1 MKANSDDSKAQ
12 KNPEASRVAQLSAGR
27 GCSSSFKYYIHDG
40 IESCRLQLIGELTEA
55 NLPDL
60 SGCWRT
66 ARTTLGARSLVL
78 DLQNLSRVDDAG
90 KQWLASMSQEGAV
103 YVPEDFLRTSLADRS
118 GEPKSSSPGLFG
130 RLIALFS
137 GGLIKQEP

>member
-1 MKANSDDSKAQ
+1 MKANPDDSRAQ
-12 KNPEASRVAQLSAGR
+12 NKVDTARAAQLSGDRGR
-27 GCSSSFKYYIHDG
+27 SPSFKYYIHDG

-55 NLPDL
+55 NLHEL

-66 ARTTLGARSLVL
+66 ARTTLGRRALVL

-90 KQWLASMSQEGAV
+90 KQWLASMSQEGAA
-103 YVPEDFLRTSLADRS
+103 YVPKDFLRTSLGDRS
-118 GEPKSSSPGLFG
+118 VERKNSSPGLFG